1 MEFPAHPQEM
11 VAGAHRYP
19 VAYARIDPGRD
30 RRLRAGALH
39 LQPVLV
45 DWRFRQSNVLR
56 EIAEGDSQA
65 RFGFEDGR
73 AWLEKG
79 ILRDQIVHNSLRH

>member
-1 MEFPAHPQEM
+1 MEFPARPQEM
-11 VAGAHRYP
+11 VAGAHSYP

-30 RRLRAGALH
+30 RRLGPRALH
-39 LQPVLV
+39 LQLVLV
-45 DWRFRQSNVLR
+45 DWRFGQSNVLR
-56 EIAEGDSQA
+56 EIAERNSQA

-79 ILRDQIVHNSLRH
+79 ILRDQIVHDSLRH